1 MKTILCDRE
10 RPAEIGDQVRDGDFS
25 YRLEFGWA
33 KWPAELEGV
42 HTLNGSFDQDGNLY
56 VATENKE
63 HPVVVLSPD
72 GAFQRSIG
80 GGLFEKA
87 HSIFLTPSHTILV
100 ADSSKNCHVI
110 GRSAGAGLWDHGT
123 AGGLRL

>member
-56 VATENKE
+56 VATWCCLPMGHFKG
-63 HPVVVLSPD
+63 V
-72 GAFQRSIG
+72 
-80 GGLFEKA
+80 
-87 HSIFLTPSHTILV
+87 
-100 ADSSKNCHVI
+100 
-110 GRSAGAGLWDHGT
+110 SAGAFSKRHT
-123 AGGLRL
+123 VFS